1 MLPVSS
7 TGHLIIFNQWFS
19 FSKDF
24 TDLFDVFIQAGAILA
39 VLWYFRQTVFP
50 VQSLQAFVW
59 PKLWTKILVAILPI
73 LILGFLFGHQI
84 QAVLFNPTVVASALI
99 FNGLL
104 LIIFERRSKRRPAR
118 VLELSSLSPLTA
130 FKIGCFQIF
139 ALIPGMSRSA
149 STMIGGLWLG
159 VERTVISQFSFM
171 MAIPVLLI
179 AAAYSLLSY
188 RVEISGEQIGL
199 LAIGFLVSLVCCYW
213 SVVWFF
219 KFIKKSGLEAFGYYR
234 IVLGIIILL
243 FLS

>member
-1 MLPVSS
+1 
-7 TGHLIIFNQWFS
+7 
-19 FSKDF
+19 
-24 TDLFDVFIQAGAILA
+24 
-39 VLWYFRQTVFP
+39 
-50 VQSLQAFVW
+50 
-59 PKLWTKILVAILPI
+59 
-73 LILGFLFGHQI
+73 
-84 QAVLFNPTVVASALI
+84 VVASALI